1 MEIKSRIM
9 SMGVAKKSA
18 RRNQD
23 FSIERLQWAGL
34 NYHLGVPARNL
45 TIVIKGLYTP
55 SEKRACNSHSDC
67 RNIEI
72 FQRY

>member
-1 MEIKSRIM
+1 MIPHYGAVKIATSFLIIQVTWVELGSWWVELVGRCGWPLG
-9 SMGVAKKSA
+9 GV
-18 RRNQD
+18 
-23 FSIERLQWAGL
+23 
-34 NYHLGVPARNL
+34 
-45 TIVIKGLYTP
+45 KGLYTP